1 MPATPTEKTVKN
13 YREQSRQVEEQIKDW
28 EHEIR
33 LRDFNDQSEKCYKS
47 FVDLQMSIASLT
59 DERESGKHQKEC
71 FKITEG
77 LISFFDC
84 HVKTEDLNYIYKH
97 EITKAFTHL
106 WDYLHQYCA
115 NMTAKYDWA
124 QKY

>member
-1 MPATPTEKTVKN
+1 MPTVESEKTVKN
-13 YREQSRQVEEQIKDW
+13 YREQSKQIEKQIKDW

-33 LRDFNDQSEKCYKS
+33 LMDFNDQSEKCYKA
-47 FVDLQMSIASLT
+47 FVDLQMFIASLA
-59 DERESGKHQKEC
+59 DEHERDKHQKEC
-71 FKITEG
+71 FNITEG

-84 HVKTEDLNYIYKH
+84 NVKTEDLNYIYKH
-97 EITKAFTHL
+97 DITKGFAHL
-106 WDYLHQYCA
+106 WDYLHKYCN